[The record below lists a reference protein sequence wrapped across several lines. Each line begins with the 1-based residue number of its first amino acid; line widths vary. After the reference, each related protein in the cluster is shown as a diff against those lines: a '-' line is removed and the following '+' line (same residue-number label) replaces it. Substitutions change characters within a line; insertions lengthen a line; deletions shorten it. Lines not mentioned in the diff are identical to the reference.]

1 MKKEIILIVGFMLAF
16 SILLVA
22 CGNDKKDIQ
31 VTNTNDKSN
40 FDKKEEAQMKI
51 TETEITPNDKGNY
64 SIIGIVDKDA
74 SVYVDSEEME
84 VSSTGMFATASN
96 YTGSEEI
103 HYTVTAKEHGK
114 ADNIQIVTI
123 LPPILKDY
131 SVGDSQEL
139 GGVKITLINV
149 KKTSDRNQFD
159 DTNPKNVVKI
169 SYKVENDSGSDYFV
183 TSDID
188 VYDANSTLGQR
199 YPLEITTGKIPNGKN
214 LNAEYH
220 AGVNESGN
228 IEIIFNLFS
237 DASVTFHAKI

>member
-1 MKKEIILIVGFMLAF
+1 MKKGILLITGFMLAF
-16 SILLVA
+16 NILLVG
-22 CGNDKKDIQ
+22 CGNNKNDIQ
-31 VTNTNDKSN
+31 VTDTNDKSN
-40 FDKKEEAQMKI
+40 FDEKEEAQMKL

-74 SVYVDSEEME
+74 SVYIDSEEME

-103 HYTVTAKEHGK
+103 QYTVTAKEPGK
-114 ADNIQIVTI
+114 VDNIQIVTI

-139 GGVKITLINV
+139 GGVKVTLINV
-149 KKTSDRNQFD
+149 EKTSDRNQFD

-169 SYKVENDSGSDYFV
+169 SYKVENNSGSEYFV

-188 VYDANSTLGQR
+188 VYDANSTLGTR
-199 YPLEITTGKIPNGKN
+199 YPLENTTGKIPNGKN
-214 LNAEYH
+214 MNAEFN

-228 IEIIFNLFS
+228 IEIVFNLFS
-237 DASVTFHAKI
+237 DASLTFHAKI